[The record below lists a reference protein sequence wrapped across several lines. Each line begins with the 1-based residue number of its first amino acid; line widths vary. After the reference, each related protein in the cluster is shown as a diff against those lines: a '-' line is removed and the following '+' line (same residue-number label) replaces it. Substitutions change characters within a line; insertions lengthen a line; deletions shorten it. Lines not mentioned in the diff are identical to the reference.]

1 MGWTSM
7 TSAGMAGHANPKA
20 YLDDQFTYGRTL
32 DGGGTRGMRVI
43 DSAFVG
49 NRVWYAAAEIIRD
62 GEPQYV
68 IALVCLVR
76 WNPKAR
82 DGYVFGYKDME
93 ESMGPCE
100 ADCPARILRLL
111 SPTAKEHAL
120 DWRRRCLERL
130 RMHGRKV
137 TDGMRLRFPRPISFG
152 DGHSGTDFIVMKK
165 GEKITFRN
173 GDGRGYYRITGFRD
187 MSWTVVPETKVHR
200 TVFAAAPA
208 AAIAA

>member
-1 MGWTSM
+1 MGWLSM
-7 TSAGMAGHANPKA
+7 TSAGMGGHATPKA
-20 YLDDQFTYGRTL
+20 YLDDQFTYSRMG

-49 NRVWYAAAEIIRD
+49 NRVWYAAAEIIQD

-68 IALVCLVR
+68 IALVCKVH

-82 DGYVFGYKDME
+82 DGFLFGYKDME

-100 ADCPARILRLL
+100 AACPARILRLL

-120 DWRRRCLERL
+120 DWRRRCLMRL
-130 RMHGRKV
+130 RMHGRKLE
-137 TDGMRLRFPRPISFG
+137 DGMRLRFPRPISFG
-152 DGHSGTDFIVMKK
+152 DGHAGTEFIVVKK
-165 GEKITFRN
+165 GDSVTFRSSE
-173 GDGRGYYRITGFRD
+173 GRGRYRITGFRD
-187 MSWTVVPETKVHR
+187 MSWTVVPETRVHR

>member
-7 TSAGMAGHANPKA
+7 TSAGMGGHATPKA
-20 YLDDQFTYGRTL
+20 YLDDQFTYSRTL

-49 NRVWYAAAEIIRD
+49 NRVWYAAAAITRRDEI
-62 GEPQYV
+62 EYV
-68 IALVCLVR
+68 IALVCLVK

-187 MSWTVVPETKVHR
+187 MSWTVVPETRVHR

-208 AAIAA
+208 GAIAA

>member
-1 MGWTSM
+1 MGWLSM

-20 YLDDQFTYGRTL
+20 YLDDQFTFNNTL

-49 NRVWYAAAEIIRD
+49 NRVWYAAVEIIGN

-68 IALVCLVR
+68 TAMVCQVR
-76 WNPKAR
+76 WNPKAK
-82 DGYVFGYKDME
+82 DGYVFAYKDNA
-93 ESMGPCE
+93 ESEGPC
-100 ADCPARILRLL
+100 DDGCPARILRLL
-111 SPTAKEHAL
+111 SATAKEHAL
-120 DWRRRCLERL
+120 NWRRRCLVRL

-137 TDGMRLRFPRPISFG
+137 ENGMRLRFPRPISFG
-152 DGHSGTDFIVMKK
+152 DGHSGTEFIVVKI

-173 GDGRGYYRITGFRD
+173 AEGRGRYRITGFRD

-200 TVFAAAPA
+200 TVFAAPTASP
-208 AAIAA
+208 IAA

>member
-1 MGWTSM
+1 MGWLSM
-7 TSAGMAGHANPKA
+7 TSAGMGGHANPKA
-20 YLDDQFTYGRTL
+20 YLDDQYTYSRMG

-49 NRVWYAAAEIIRD
+49 NHVWYAAAEIIQD

-68 IALVCLVR
+68 IALVCKVH

-82 DGYVFGYKDME
+82 DGFIFGYKDME

-100 ADCPARILRLL
+100 AACPARILRLL

-120 DWRRRCLERL
+120 DWRRRCLL

-137 TDGMRLRFPRPISFG
+137 ENGMRLRFPRPISFG
-152 DGHSGTDFIVMKK
+152 DGHSGTEFIVVKK
-165 GEKITFRN
+165 GDSVTFRSSE
-173 GDGRGYYRITGFRD
+173 GRGRYRITGFRD
-187 MSWTVVPETKVHR
+187 MSWTVVPETRVHR
-200 TVFAAAPA
+200 TVFTTAPA